1 MPETMSKSEFA
12 EHIGHSPGHV
22 TKLIADGR
30 IVLAGSGRNA
40 RVKVDESLALMQRTG
55 GTRMDVAMRHAQ
67 ERAAKAQTEGAA
79 GNHAT
84 PAEKIERGAIAQ
96 ATGSNDGGADKVGS
110 SYQAARAVK
119 EKYAALTAKAEYE
132 TLMGN
137 LIARE
142 DVDAVLRFVGATVR
156 SLLDVFPDQYAPVLC
171 ATTDIHETHAALT
184 DACRAVMD
192 DIGLAIERQKQTI
205 TKG

>member
-1 MPETMSKSEFA
+1 MTETTTIPAIMKKGDFA
-12 EHIGHSPGHV
+12 KYLGIAPSYV
-22 TKLIADGR
+22 TALVNAGRVVTEGEGRGALIRVAESVALIEATQAGR
-30 IVLAGSGRNA
+30 F
-40 RVKVDESLALMQRTG
+40 
-55 GTRMDVAMRHAQ
+55 DVARRHA
-67 ERAAKAQTEGAA
+67 AARR
-79 GNHAT
+79 
-84 PAEKIERGAIAQ
+84 RGAFEVPGDTSPRSTPENAPKRDSESHDPERLVDAKTRKESAQ
-96 ATGSNDGGADKVGS
+96 ADQEEMK
-110 SYQAARAVK
+110 AAQMA
-119 EKYAALTAKAEYE
+119 
-132 TLMGN
+132 GN